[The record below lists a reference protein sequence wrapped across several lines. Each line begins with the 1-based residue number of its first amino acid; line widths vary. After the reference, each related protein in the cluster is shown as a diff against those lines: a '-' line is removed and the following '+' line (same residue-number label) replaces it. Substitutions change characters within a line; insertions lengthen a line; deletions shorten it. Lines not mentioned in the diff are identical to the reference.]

1 VVLGAGFKRV
11 LRAAQ
16 AGDEAA
22 FVRLWRDA
30 NPVMTRYL
38 RVAGLDDPYDAACEG
53 WITVVRGL
61 SGFQGD
67 ETDWRLWVLACARVR
82 AEESSLRRSWGSVT
96 VLPGVWSEP
105 GEEPLELD
113 DLETTGDPAHRGVG
127 EAIAAIRALPLGQGE
142 IVMLRLCAEL
152 PVAAVA
158 HVVGTDAAAVRRTE
172 TRALERLEIDRELL
186 GWSLTAPATPA
197 ELADERV
204 VTGAFRSLPHNG
216 PHPADRG
223 GARVIALGPRQGR
236 PQRARPA
243 GWSRSALVG
252 AAAVTASVV
261 SLGGLGAAAYTG
273 SLPDP
278 VQRVM
283 HDALG
288 APAPRGGLDQGGKGT
303 STPGGSSRKAGPSS
317 VPGSAVGP
325 DAGTAAAGGLCR
337 AWAQDEAKGVA
348 RGRSVAY
355 RNLAAAAGGAD
366 HVTDYCA
373 AATADK
379 AVHPAKPTPD
389 GSAQGS
395 ATHPT
400 GPADASSE
408 TGSKGSH
415 APSAPARPTRT
426 SKGAPS
432 NPRSTQSGSP
442 TSQHSGKGQLRS
454 TTPTG
459 GTGAADTTPDT
470 TPASSPDATP
480 DHPAGKASTIP
491 SATGKGQGR

>member
-16 AGDEAA
+16 AGNEAA

-61 SGFQGD
+61 PGFQGD
-67 ETDWRLWVLACARVR
+67 ETAWRLWVLACARVR

-113 DLETTGDPAHRGVG
+113 DLETTGEAAHRGVN

-142 IVMLRLCAEL
+142 VVMLRLCAEL
-152 PVAAVA
+152 PVQAVA
-158 HVVGTDAAAVRRTE
+158 DIVGTDAASVRRTE
-172 TRALERLEIDRELL
+172 TRALERLDIDRELL

-204 VTGAFRSLPHNG
+204 VTGAFRSLPRSL
-216 PHPADRG
+216 PQSRDPG

-236 PQRARPA
+236 VPRTAAA

-252 AAAVTASVV
+252 VAAVTASVV

-273 SLPDP
+273 SLPAP

-288 APAPRGGLDQGGKGT
+288 APAPRGDLDPGAKGT
-303 STPGGSSRKAGPSS
+303 SAPGGSGKARPSS
-317 VPGSAVGP
+317 PPTSAVGP
-325 DAGTAAAGGLCR
+325 DANSAAAGGLCR
-337 AWAQDEAKGVA
+337 AWGQDQANGVA
-348 RGRSVAY
+348 RDQSVAY
-355 RNLAAAAGGAD
+355 RNLAAVAGGAD

-373 AATADK
+373 AAAGGK
-379 AVHPAKPTPD
+379 ALHPAKPTPASS
-389 GSAQGS
+389 GQGS
-395 ATHPT
+395 PTHAT
-400 GPADASSE
+400 GPADGSSR
-408 TGSKGSH
+408 TGSTESH
-415 APSAPARPTRT
+415 PPSAPAKPTNA
-426 SKGAPS
+426 SKSAPT
-432 NPRSTQSGSP
+432 NARSTQSGSP
-442 TSQHSGKGQLRS
+442 TSLHSGTGQLRS
-454 TTPTG
+454 ATPTG
-459 GTGAADTTPDT
+459 STGAADAT
-470 TPASSPDATP
+470 ADATVNQP
-480 DHPAGKASTIP
+480 TGKASTIP
-491 SATGKGQGR
+491 SATGKGR

>member
-1 VVLGAGFKRV
+1 MVLGAGFKHV

-16 AGDEAA
+16 AGDEGA

-61 SGFQGD
+61 PGFQGD

-96 VLPGVWSEP
+96 ALPGVWSEP

-113 DLETTGDPAHRGVG
+113 DLETTGDVAHRGVND
-127 EAIAAIRALPLGQGE
+127 AIAAIRALPLGQGE
-142 IVMLRLCAEL
+142 IVMLRLCAGL

-158 HVVGTDAAAVRRTE
+158 DIVGTDAAGVRRTE
-172 TRALERLEIDRELL
+172 SRALERLDIDRELL

-204 VTGAFRSLPHNG
+204 VTGAFRSLPRTTPRPG
-216 PHPADRG
+216 DPG

-236 PQRARPA
+236 PQRARSA
-243 GWSRSALVG
+243 GWSRSALLGV
-252 AAAVTASVV
+252 AAVSASVV

-273 SLPDP
+273 SLPAP
-278 VQRVM
+278 VQRMM

-288 APAPRGGLDQGGKGT
+288 APAPRGDLDPGGTAT
-303 STPGGSSRKAGPSS
+303 STRGGSSGEAGPSS
-317 VPGSAVGP
+317 VPSSAVGP
-325 DAGTAAAGGLCR
+325 DAGSAAAGGLCR
-337 AWAQDEAKGVA
+337 SWAQDQAKGVA
-348 RGRSVAY
+348 RERSVAY
-355 RNLAAAAGGAD
+355 RNLAAAAGGAG

-373 AATADK
+373 AASSGTPVD
-379 AVHPAKPTPD
+379 PAKPTPD

-395 ATHPT
+395 PTHST
-400 GPADASSE
+400 GPADAPSR
-408 TGSKGSH
+408 TGSKGSQT
-415 APSAPARPTRT
+415 PSAPAKATNAT
-426 SKGAPS
+426 KSAPS
-432 NPRSTQSGSP
+432 TSRITQGGSP
-442 TSQHSGKGQLRS
+442 TSQHSGSGQPRS

-459 GTGAADTTPDT
+459 GAGAAVTTADTTLT
-470 TPASSPDATP
+470 KPAA
-480 DHPAGKASTIP
+480 KVSTVP
-491 SATGKGQGR
+491 NATGKGHGR

>member
-1 VVLGAGFKRV
+1 MVLGAGFERV

-61 SGFQGD
+61 PGFRGD
-67 ETDWRLWVLACARVR
+67 ETDWRLWVLACARMR

-96 VLPGVWSEP
+96 ALPGVWSES

-113 DLETTGDPAHRGVG
+113 DLETTGDVAHRGVND
-127 EAIAAIRALPLGQGE
+127 AIAAIRALPLGQGE
-142 IVMLRLCAEL
+142 VVMLRLCAQL
-152 PVAAVA
+152 PVSAVA
-158 HVVGTDAAAVRRTE
+158 HIVGSDADGVRRTE
-172 TRALERLEIDRELL
+172 TRGLERLDIDPELL

-204 VTGAFRSLPHNG
+204 VTGAFRSLPRSVPRAG
-216 PHPADRG
+216 DPG
-223 GARVIALGPRQGR
+223 GARVVALGPRQGR
-236 PQRARPA
+236 PRGARPA

-252 AAAVTASVV
+252 LAAMSATAV

-273 SLPDP
+273 SLPAP

-288 APAPRGGLDQGGKGT
+288 APAPRGDVDQADQGAA
-303 STPGGSSRKAGPSS
+303 SGGSSGKAGPSS
-317 VPGSAVGP
+317 TPGPAVGP
-325 DAGTAAAGGLCR
+325 GAGSAAASGLCR
-337 AWAQDEAKGVA
+337 AWAQDQAKGVA
-348 RGRSVAY
+348 RDRSVAY
-355 RNLAAAAGGAD
+355 RNLAAAAGGAGQ
-366 HVTDYCA
+366 VTQYCA
-373 AATADK
+373 ATAVGK
-379 AVHPAKPTPD
+379 TPHPGKTTD
-389 GSAQGS
+389 GSAKGS
-395 ATHPT
+395 PTHST
-400 GPADASSE
+400 GPADVPSR
-408 TGSKGSH
+408 TGSKGPKT
-415 APSAPARPTRT
+415 PSTATRPTRSSNT
-426 SKGAPS
+426 NAPNS
-432 NPRSTQSGSP
+432 RSTQSGSP
-442 TSQHSGKGQLRS
+442 TSQHSGSDRLRS

-459 GTGAADTTPDT
+459 RTSVADTATDTTVDTSTDAAADRPG
-470 TPASSPDATP
+470 
-480 DHPAGKASTIP
+480 GKASSVP

>member
-1 VVLGAGFKRV
+1 VVLGAGFRRV

-16 AGDEAA
+16 AGNEAA

-61 SGFQGD
+61 PGFHGD
-67 ETDWRLWVLACARVR
+67 ETAWRLWVLACARVR

-113 DLETTGDPAHRGVG
+113 DLETTGDAAHRGVND
-127 EAIAAIRALPLGQGE
+127 AIAAVRALPLGQGE
-142 IVMLRLCAEL
+142 VVMLRLCAEL
-152 PVAAVA
+152 PVPAVA
-158 HVVGTDAAAVRRTE
+158 DIVGTDAAAVRRTE

-204 VTGAFRSLPHNG
+204 VTGAFRSLPRTLPRAG
-216 PHPADRG
+216 DPG

-236 PQRARPA
+236 AQRTRPA

-252 AAAVTASVV
+252 VAAVTASVV

-273 SLPDP
+273 SLPAP

-288 APAPRGGLDQGGKGT
+288 APAPRGDLDPGAKGT
-303 STPGGSSRKAGPSS
+303 SAPGGSSGKPGRSSPPTSAGG
-317 VPGSAVGP
+317 PG
-325 DAGTAAAGGLCR
+325 AAGSR
-337 AWAQDEAKGVA
+337 
-348 RGRSVAY
+348 
-355 RNLAAAAGGAD
+355 
-366 HVTDYCA
+366 
-373 AATADK
+373 

-389 GSAQGS
+389 GKGQGS
-395 ATHPT
+395 PNHSS
-400 GPADASSE
+400 GPAGASSR
-408 TGSKGSH
+408 TGSTGSH
-415 APSAPARPTRT
+415 TPSAPAKPTNA
-426 SKGAPS
+426 SKSAPT
-432 NPRSTQSGSP
+432 NPRSTLSGSP
-442 TSQHSGKGQLRS
+442 TSQHSGTGQLRS
-454 TTPTG
+454 TTRTG
-459 GTGAADTTPDT
+459 GTGAADAT
-470 TPASSPDATP
+470 ADATASQP
-480 DHPAGKASTIP
+480 TGKASTIP
-491 SATGKGQGR
+491 SATGKGHGS